1 MIEMIRLD
9 DRLVHGQVAVIW
21 SKRLGVDRIIVASD
35 EAANDEL
42 QSSALKMAA
51 PPSAKVFVL
60 EIEKAATIINDV
72 RSKDKKIL
80 VVTDSPDKI
89 YRLVSLIDEKPAIN
103 VANYGRIAG
112 TSDKSK
118 VTETVYTSKNENELF
133 KKLIDKKYEVF
144 YQPLPEDKKILLSDL
159 IQGGE

>member
-35 EAANDEL
+35 EAANNEL
-42 QSSALKMAA
+42 QSSVLKMAA

-60 EIEKAATIINDV
+60 KIIKAAAIINDV

-89 YRLVSLIDEKPAIN
+89 YQLVNLIDEKPVIN
-103 VANYGRIAG
+103 IANYGRIAG
-112 TSDKSK
+112 TNYKSK
-118 VTETVYTSKNENELF
+118 VTETVYTSKKENELF

-144 YQPLPEDKKILLSDL
+144 YQLLPEDKKILLNNL
-159 IQGGE
+159 IQV

>member
-51 PPSAKVFVL
+51 PASAKVFVL
-60 EIEKAATIINDV
+60 GIEKAATIINDV

-89 YRLVSLIDEKPAIN
+89 YRLVNLIDEKPVIDI
-103 VANYGRIAG
+103 ANYGRIAG

-118 VTETVYTSKNENELF
+118 VTETVYTSKNENELL

-159 IQGGE
+159 IKGGE